1 MRAGEQLALVGPHF
15 ICSTIAFNSSSG
27 TSRDCH
33 LLCVRALS
41 NSLSNAVEQLNHLN
55 LVMPVGRNE
64 EPRRSGVRLKD
75 LRKLNRLDR
84 LHVRTEV
91 LEQVF
96 DPVTERGRRTRA
108 TRASAA
114 HVKINDALSE
124 SGERD
129 VATVLSDCRPDT
141 RLEQLL
147 DSRYRCLIFG
157 IVTTGGPVV

>member
-1 MRAGEQLALVGPHF
+1 MLDDCLQQFVRHLARLPFVVRARFIEQLIQCG
-15 ICSTIAFNSSSG
+15 
-27 TSRDCH
+27 
-33 LLCVRALS
+33 
-41 NSLSNAVEQLNHLN
+41 AVERLNHLN
-55 LVMPVGRNE
+55 LVMTVGRNE

-114 HVKINDALSE
+114 HVKINDAVAE
-124 SGERD
+124 TRERD
-129 VATVLSDCRPDT
+129 VATILSDRRPHA

-147 DSRYRCLIFG
+147 DRRDRRLVFG
-157 IVTTGGPVV
+157 IVTTGGRCRLNPLRP